1 MLQLLVLA
9 SLALLGLCSE
19 NNRVIGGTEANR
31 NAWPWQISLQGYAG
45 YWYHACGGTLIHHRW
60 VLTAAHCV
68 YSSGITYR
76 VVLGD
81 HNLYEDDKTE
91 QYIYVQQIIVHESW
105 NGDLALGNDIA
116 LLYLEQDAVLNQF
129 VQLGNLPDAGAT
141 LPNDYLCYV
150 TGWGYTKNN
159 GIVSPTL
166 QQAPIKVVSYEICSQ
181 PEWWSYYVNK
191 NMVCAGGDGITS
203 GCQGD
208 SGGPLN
214 CEHNGVYYV
223 HGATSFGSAAGCDM
237 FMKPTVWTRFSAYIT
252 WINNVVLRPYAF
264 GKNKLNIST
273 FPLTTKASH
282 LPPTPPCRRLSCPV
296 SMATLKAEPVK
307 FDHSGSKHVN
317 IANVISENPRR
328 LYLTIYV

>member
-31 NAWPWQISLQGYAG
+31 NAWPWQVSLQGYAS
-45 YWYHACGGTLIHHRW
+45 YWYHTCGGTLISHRW

-68 YSSGITYR
+68 DSSGITYR

-81 HNLYEDDKTE
+81 HNIYEDDKTE
-91 QYIYVQQIIVHESW
+91 QYLYVQYVIIHEGW
-105 NGDLALGNDIA
+105 NGDLSVGNDIA

-141 LPNDYLCYV
+141 LPNGYLCYV

-159 GIVSPTL
+159 GFVNPTL
-166 QQAPIKVVSYEICSQ
+166 QQAPINVVSYEVCSQ
-181 PEWWSYYVNK
+181 PEWWGYYVNQ
-191 NMVCAGGDGITS
+191 NMVCAGGDGIIA

-223 HGATSFGSAAGCDM
+223 HGATSFVAAAGCDT
-237 FMKPTVWTRFSAYIT
+237 FMKPTVWTRVSAYIS
-252 WINNVVLRPYAF
+252 WINN
-264 GKNKLNIST
+264 K
-273 FPLTTKASH
+273 
-282 LPPTPPCRRLSCPV
+282 
-296 SMATLKAEPVK
+296 
-307 FDHSGSKHVN
+307 
-317 IANVISENPRR
+317 IA
-328 LYLTIYV
+328 LY